1 MKSTHGGLPA
11 RATLAPLNTSYQFMR
26 RTTVLIADDDAIVK
40 EGLVSLLIEHEFDV
54 VGAVGDGHELLD
66 TARRLRPDL
75 IVTDVSMPGPSAFD
89 VLDRLK
95 AERVDTKIIVLTMH
109 RDAELAIR
117 AMRAG
122 ASGFLLKHSAGEEL
136 LTAIGQALGRDPPAV
151 GANGRNAQVP
161 DDADSRRGLDGG
173 TRQVCD

>member
-26 RTTVLIADDDAIVK
+26 RTTVLIADDHAIVK
-40 EGLVSLLIEHEFDV
+40 EGLVSLLKEHEFDV

-75 IVTDVSMPGPSAFD
+75 IVTDVSMPGPSALD

-95 AERVDTKIIVLTMH
+95 WTRVNAVRSALRGERH
-109 RDAELAIR
+109 
-117 AMRAG
+117 
-122 ASGFLLKHSAGEEL
+122 ASEGPSKE
-136 LTAIGQALGRDPPAV
+136 P
-151 GANGRNAQVP
+151 
-161 DDADSRRGLDGG
+161 
-173 TRQVCD
+173 